1 MSNKKLRALIFS
13 AFMAALACVAT
24 MIIQIPS
31 PMNGYVNLGDGVVL
45 LSAWMLSPAYAAAAS
60 GLGSALAD
68 ILTGYAYYA
77 PCTFIAKGATALVAA
92 LLFRVIKKHMR
103 FDAVNCAISGA
114 VGESI
119 MVLCYFVYAYIFLGN
134 GISAATSIPGNIV
147 QGIAGIIVSILIYTP
162 LSKLIDINKFFN

>member
-31 PMNGYVNLGDGVVL
+31 PMNGYVNLGDGIVL
-45 LSAWMLSPAYAAAAS
+45 LSAWMLNPAYAAAAS

-68 ILTGYAYYA
+68 VLTGYVYYA
-77 PCTFIAKGATALVAA
+77 PCTFVAKGATALVAA
-92 LLFRVIKKHMR
+92 VLFRLIKKHIR
-103 FDAVNCAISGA
+103 SNIVNYVISGT

-119 MVLCYFVYAYIFLGN
+119 MVFTYFLYAYIFLGN
-134 GISAATSIPGNIV
+134 GLSAATSIPGNIV
-147 QGIAGIIVSILIYTP
+147 QGIAGIIVSIFIYTP
-162 LSKLIDINKFFN
+162 LNKLIDINKFFK